1 MRITSADLR
10 ELKILKHYR
19 IIRKWACKNN
29 NLNDADLELLIYL
42 DSIDLFTKDDFKKG
56 VLSYSWD
63 NRRWNRLLKQE
74 WITVWR
80 RRNRTTQKYNI
91 YKISFKG
98 KQLIS
103 RIYRVILGEEEIPM
117 TKRNNK
123 IMDDSS
129 YSSKVLKQALIN
141 FKKDKYNGI
150 R

>member
-56 VLSYSWD
+56 ILSYSWD

-103 RIYRVILGEEEIPM
+103 RIYRVMLGEEEIPM

-123 IMDDSS
+123 IIDNNA
-129 YSSKVLKQALIN
+129 YSNKVLKQALIN
-141 FKKDKYNGI
+141 FKKDKHNGI